1 MPPRRSKDPWN
12 DAEAVFKPVAP
23 LAPPMAAGRP
33 AKSVP
38 GAREA
43 VTLRVDQEVLAF
55 FQEDGPGWQ
64 DRMAEALR
72 KAAGL

>member
-1 MPPRRSKDPWN
+1 MPPRRSKDPWT

-23 LAPPMAAGRP
+23 PYAPPPAAAAAP
-33 AKSVP
+33 VP

-43 VTLRVDQEVLAF
+43 VTLRVDQDVLFF

-64 DRMAEALR
+64 DRMVEALR